1 MKKIFL
7 LVLNTI
13 CSYGSSISKNKYKF
27 INNSAK
33 ARKHVKEMLYSLQQM
48 IKQIRALQLVKEVL
62 KASMI
67 EVNDI
72 EWYEKK

>member
-1 MKKIFL
+1 
-7 LVLNTI
+7 
-13 CSYGSSISKNKYKF
+13 
-27 INNSAK
+27 
-33 ARKHVKEMLYSLQQM
+33 M

-62 KASMI
+62 KANMI